1 MKPSQLAI
9 ATLSGLLFSAAAI
22 GHGAHQGGIQ
32 AKTDK
37 AIESTFD
44 IVHAKITTKG
54 NVATFHMGVEAEAG
68 SLIPKAGGKLA
79 GASAFAYVWPT
90 SIDSGEVGF
99 DAGAGILA
107 LAVASHPDFDDTP
120 LFDENGDNNTDNDGD
135 LWHSHWVVLVA
146 DDACGP
152 GKLKVKDIP
161 EGARPKLPKTWPG
174 LPLYIDSPGFDPLL
188 SGDRVEVKVPF
199 DNIDVVTSASFD
211 GVTSGL
217 RVSANLHAPLFCV
230 VDVFDVA
237 SGDLSLPGKVNH

>member
-1 MKPSQLAI
+1 
-9 ATLSGLLFSAAAI
+9 
-22 GHGAHQGGIQ
+22 
-32 AKTDK
+32 
-37 AIESTFD
+37 
-44 IVHAKITTKG
+44 
-54 NVATFHMGVEAEAG
+54 MGVAGEAG
-68 SLIPKAGGKLA
+68 SLLPKAGGKLE

-146 DDACGP
+146 DEACGP

-199 DNIDVVTSASFD
+199 DNIDVVASASFD